1 MLTKEDGGLVAGIRG
16 IEWDAVDY
24 LLSSWKTDVTINCAA
39 RTYRAGSQSLRQLGM
54 MGTKIFQ
61 LFISVVII
69 GHVFNVQPISD
80 SKNLK
85 QICDLY
91 GRKCSRN
98 TLQVQC

>member
-1 MLTKEDGGLVAGIRG
+1 MLTKEDGGLVAGIRR

-39 RTYRAGSQSLRQLGM
+39 RTYRAGSQSLRQ
-54 MGTKIFQ
+54 
-61 LFISVVII
+61 VVII